1 MRILVSN
8 DDGVDAPGIRVLA
21 DALADLGE
29 VITVAPA
36 SEQSAKSHA
45 ISLHA
50 PLRVIERGPARFGV
64 TGTPVD
70 AVYLG
75 VHHLAGTRPDLVV
88 SGINRGPNLSDD
100 VWYSGTVAAARE
112 GAMCGVPALA
122 VSLERRRVSD
132 DERHWSTA
140 AALAVQVVRQMALAI
155 ARDPRLSSGEER
167 LLLNLN
173 VPDRALDELEEWK
186 VCPLADRHY
195 IPQVHENFDPRGG
208 RYFWI
213 GGESRGFADQPG
225 TDGWWFHR
233 GHPTLTALQMQ
244 ITDPERESWLESLL
258 DGRHPGVPV
267 RG

>member
-8 DDGVDAPGIRVLA
+8 DDGVDAPGIH
-21 DALADLGE
+21 ALAQALASLGE

-36 SEQSAKSHA
+36 TEQSAQSHA

-50 PLRVIERGPARFGV
+50 PLRVEQRGPGRFAV
-64 TGTPVD
+64 SGTPAD

-75 VHHLAGTRPDLVV
+75 VHHVCEERPGLVV
-88 SGINRGPNLSDD
+88 SGINRGPNISDD

-122 VSLERRRVSD
+122 VSLEKRPVGD
-132 DERHWSTA
+132 AERHWQTA
-140 AALAVQVVRQMALAI
+140 AELATQV
-155 ARDPRLSSGEER
+155 ARRMLDAVAREPRLATGEER
-167 LLLNLN
+167 LLINLN
-173 VPDRALDELEEWK
+173 VPDRPLDALGDWK

-195 IPQVHENFDPRGG
+195 VPQVHVNEDPRGR

-213 GGESRGFADQPG
+213 GGVSKGFADQPG

-233 GHPTLTALQMQ
+233 GHPTLTALRMQ
-244 ITDPERESWLESLL
+244 ITEPRREAWLEGLL
-258 DGRHPGVPV
+258 DGADPTALD
-267 RG
+267 